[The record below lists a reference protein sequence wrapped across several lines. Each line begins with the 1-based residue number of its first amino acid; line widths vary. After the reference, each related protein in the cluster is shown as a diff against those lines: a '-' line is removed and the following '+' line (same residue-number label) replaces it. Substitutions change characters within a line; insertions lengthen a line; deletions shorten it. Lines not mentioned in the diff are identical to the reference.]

1 VLPDCDGAAGPP
13 PVLGSVAPP
22 IPVAGVAGPLADR
35 ASNLRRRPRSGAG
48 RRARP
53 LSLLFLVA
61 SLLSAS
67 ALAAGP
73 ATWAGGGVA
82 PSPSGARPADLG
94 PDLPP
99 TQPPM
104 AGAGAGAGAGRPWV
118 RPEPITTSGGQGAGA
133 SGEVFRFRGDKTT
146 QQAPGVE
153 SPLAPGYRFRPL
165 TEAEQE
171 RAEDVAGWRPLGR
184 DGRRSQAPPQE
195 PPREDDAYGY
205 QSDSWFRKYYGDRP

>member
-1 VLPDCDGAAGPP
+1 VVLPGCDGAAGPP

-22 IPVAGVAGPLADR
+22 IPVSGVVGRLADR
-35 ASNLRRRPRSGAG
+35 ASTLRRWPRSGADQ
-48 RRARP
+48 RARP
-53 LSLLFLVA
+53 LSLLFLMA
-61 SLLSAS
+61 SLLSVS

-73 ATWAGGGVA
+73 ATWAGGGSA
-82 PSPSGARPADLG
+82 PSPSGTRPADLG

-99 TQPPM
+99 M
-104 AGAGAGAGAGRPWV
+104 VGAGSGRPSV
-118 RPEPITTSGGQGAGA
+118 RPDPVTTSGGQGAGA
-133 SGEVFRFRGDKTT
+133 SGEVFRFRGDKTV

-153 SPLAPGYRFRPL
+153 SPFAPGYRFRPL
-165 TEAEQE
+165 TQAEQE

-195 PPREDDAYGY
+195 APREDDAYGY